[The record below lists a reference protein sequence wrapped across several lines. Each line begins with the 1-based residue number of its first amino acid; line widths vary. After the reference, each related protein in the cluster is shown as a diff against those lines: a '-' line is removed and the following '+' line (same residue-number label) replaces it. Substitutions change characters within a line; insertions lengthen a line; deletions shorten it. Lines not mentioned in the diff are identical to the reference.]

1 MPDVDDRLARLAAQ
15 RGGSQRQV
23 PAQASK
29 IIAAGLST
37 SMILGLVAVMG
48 WTAEAE
54 TTQSPTP
61 VPSTVPVATPIQTA
75 PATPTTVAAGAA
87 STEPSLAVVPAETA
101 TTVAPQPVVVELTVP
116 QAQPAAGGGGAV
128 AASSQSN

>member
-1 MPDVDDRLARLAAQ
+1 VSARRADVK
-15 RGGSQRQV
+15 RQM

-54 TTQSPTP
+54 TSEQPAPAPVPLAPPAAPLLPP
-61 VPSTVPVATPIQTA
+61 VPSTTPAAPGSIVGAPEQPLAAVLPVEPVPADTA
-75 PATPTTVAAGAA
+75 P
-87 STEPSLAVVPAETA
+87 TA
-101 TTVAPQPVVVELTVP
+101 APQPVVVELTVP
-116 QAQPAAGGGGAV
+116 QAQPASGGGGAS
-128 AASSQSN
+128 AASTQSN